1 MMHARTNKRALVIG
15 AAGLASMLLAGC
27 TASSDSGSSGDL
39 SGDIRILANITPQL
53 TQDYYENLVAPYV
66 AAHPGVKVTI
76 EVPSGDSVQ
85 STLQQELASG
95 DTPDIVASNLDP
107 VVIPQLTAFPDED
120 WVNETPLV
128 DDLKVDDV
136 VWQVQ
141 SGTSVQSLVYYN
153 KDAFA
158 EAGIDE
164 PPTTLDEFT
173 ADLELL
179 KAAGYLPLQ
188 TAGEWVT
195 GAQFTMIGNP
205 VLLGDDADWFVQRT
219 AKKVTF
225 ADSAYATYLEAYEEW
240 VKNGLV
246 SPDSLGIKYDDS
258 IAGFTS
264 GQAAT
269 YLMGNWVV
277 PAIEGADTPFEV
289 GVFPTPTLD
298 GSVAK
303 QLSGGAQ
310 PYSILKASKHQALAM
325 DLVKYLVTDE
335 TAVTESLASEGNFR
349 KGFSYEAGPVNAAVA
364 AIVDASPGGVEG
376 VGGPDVPTGFGEELN
391 KQLQNLYIGG
401 TAEEAA
407 SSLDSWWDANAVE

>member
-1 MMHARTNKRALVIG
+1 MVHSRTKRRALAISAVSV
-15 AAGLASMLLAGC
+15 ASMVLAGC
-27 TASSDSGSSGDL
+27 TPTSGSGSAGDL
-39 SGDIRILANITPQL
+39 SGEIRILANITPQL

-66 AAHPGVKVTI
+66 AAHPGVTVTI

-128 DDLKVDDV
+128 DDLKVDGV

-141 SGTSVQSLVYYN
+141 SGTSVQSLVFYN

-158 EAGIDE
+158 EAGIAE

-205 VLLGDDADWFVQRT
+205 ALLGDDADWFVQRNE
-219 AKKVTF
+219 KEVTF
-225 ADSAYATYLEAYEEW
+225 ADSAYATYLDAYEGW
-240 VKNGLV
+240 VKDGLV
-246 SPDSLGIKYDDS
+246 SPDSLGVKYDDS
-258 IAGFTS
+258 ITGFTS
-264 GQAAT
+264 GTAAT
-269 YLMGNWVV
+269 YLMGNWIV
-277 PAIEGADTPFEV
+277 PAIEEAETSFEV

-310 PYSILKASKHQALAM
+310 PYSILKASENQALAM

-335 TAVTESLASEGNFR
+335 AAVTESLASEGNFR

-376 VGGPDVPTGFGEELN
+376 VGGLDVPTGFGEELN
-391 KQLQNLYIGG
+391 KQVQNLYIGV
-401 TAEEAA
+401 TAKDALSA
-407 SSLDSWWDANAVE
+407 LDSWWDENAVQ